1 MLCPNCSK
9 EIPAGS
15 AFCPQCGA
23 KIVPT
28 TGNPPSAADKLRAVQ
43 AASAAA
49 ADPEQTLWTGG
60 YSAKAMY
67 GSWLLAAAVTLAGG
81 IASVFIPW
89 PPTWLVAAVVVVT
102 LWLVL
107 AVYYLKERLG
117 VDYTLTTQ
125 RLMCRRGILNQVTDR
140 TEVIDIDDVQ
150 FKQGIVE
157 RMFGV
162 GTIKLLSSDTSDPTL
177 TLKGIDDVRR
187 VANLI
192 DNARREERR
201 KRGLYMEAV

>member
-1 MLCPNCSK
+1 VEK
-9 EIPAGS
+9 
-15 AFCPQCGA
+15 
-23 KIVPT
+23 VR
-28 TGNPPSAADKLRAVQ
+28 AAQ
-43 AASAAA
+43 AASAAS
-49 ADPEQTLWTGG
+49 ADPEEELWRGG
-60 YSAKAMY
+60 FSPKAMY
-67 GSWLLAAAVTLAGG
+67 GSWLLAAVVTIVAGV
-81 IASVFIPW
+81 ASALIPL
-89 PPTWLVAAVVVVT
+89 PATWLVAGVVVVV

-107 AVYYLKERLG
+107 LVQFLMQRLG
-117 VDYTLTTQ
+117 VDYTLTNQ
-125 RLMCRRGILNQVTDR
+125 RLMCRRGILRQVTDR

-150 FKQGIVE
+150 FTQGIVE

-177 TLKGIDDVRR
+177 VLKGIDDVRR